1 MAGDAL
7 APYIESM
14 ADRFLIKICGLSTP
28 ATLNA
33 ALEAGADMVGFV
45 FFPPSPRNIDLDLA
59 RQLSEIAAERAQTV
73 ALVVDA
79 DDAFL
84 TSVTQALRPKI
95 LQLHGKESPQR
106 VAEIRARFGLPVMKA
121 LGVSG
126 PEDFATVAAYEAVCD
141 RLLFDAKPPKDATRP
156 GGNGLA
162 FDWSLLAG
170 RQFNKP
176 WMLSGGLTI
185 DSVEEAV
192 LATRAPGIDVSSGV
206 ESAPGV
212 KDPALITTFM
222 SRARAAAG
230 KLAEPLGSQAK
241 SA

>member
-1 MAGDAL
+1 
-7 APYIESM
+7 M
-14 ADRFLIKICGLSTP
+14 ADPFLIKICGLSTP
-28 ATLNA
+28 ATLEA
-33 ALEAGADMVGFV
+33 ALNAGADMVGFV
-45 FFPPSPRNIDLDLA
+45 FFPPSPRNIRTDQA
-59 RQLSEIAAERAQTV
+59 KQLSEIAGQRAQTV

-84 TSVTQALRPKI
+84 ETIVGALKPSI

-121 LGVSG
+121 LGISG
-126 PEDFATVAAYEAVCD
+126 PQDFDKLAAYEEVCD

-156 GGNGLA
+156 GGNGLV
-162 FDWSLLAG
+162 FDWTLLRG
-170 RQFNKP
+170 RHFRKP

-185 DSVEEAV
+185 DSVEEAI
-192 LATRAPGIDVSSGV
+192 LATGATGIDVSSGV

-212 KDPALITTFM
+212 KDVALIQTFVE
-222 SRARAAAG
+222 RARTAAA
-230 KLAEPLGSQAK
+230 KAAKELGSPLK